1 MGLVSSGQPVPR
13 CAWRANK
20 KVVKNPL
27 SPHRNNPTPHHTTD
41 IVFSTLK
48 KSRHRKRANIPTR
61 ANTAKRAN
69 TANRA
74 NTRKKKKR
82 ALGGTRDLLASLER
96 SVRPWPRE
104 TGGRGRRVR
113 KVASLRDSGFRR
125 SCRIHRLEQSSVKE
139 IETLEGWGHPF
150 PIESHDVS
158 SYSKLPEEAETTLIR
173 GRLQGT
179 ETRLLYRALG
189 GTFHHPNA
197 ASPPFRPWLCNLLTE
212 WVLHRHYV
220 PNGGEPK
227 LPPAVLVS
235 L

>member
-20 KVVKNPL
+20 KLVENPL
-27 SPHRNNPTPHHTTD
+27 SPHRNNPTPHNTTD
-41 IVFSTLK
+41 IVFCTLK

-61 ANTAKRAN
+61 ANTAKRAI

-74 NTRKKKKR
+74 NTRKKKK
-82 ALGGTRDLLASLER
+82 S
-96 SVRPWPRE
+96 
-104 TGGRGRRVR
+104 TGGHPRLTCITGKKRQTLTTWDWGAWSKGKKSGISARFRFPEVQQNPPPRAIFCKGNWDTRGMGTPLPNRVSRRFFLF
-113 KVASLRDSGFRR
+113 KTARR
-125 SCRIHRLEQSSVKE
+125 S
-139 IETLEGWGHPF
+139 W
-150 PIESHDVS
+150 DD
-158 SYSKLPEEAETTLIR
+158 LIR

-179 ETRLLYRALG
+179 DTRLLYRALR
-189 GTFHHPNA
+189 GTFHHSNA